1 MEPETSISNWLIRL
15 DDCKSLHRRWLFDET
30 SMKKKLLE
38 VPGMCDDLRWLVLFL
53 QSYQP
58 MRITCHI
65 GFHLPIN
72 YDNHLADPSLYLK
85 DWDSH
90 VFFPIGCISES
101 TSRFLGIQQ
110 LMKVPNWLKKIQVP
124 ETHPKRHRP
133 RPCFQRPGDGRVEA
147 NCNGFPAAKKK
158 SFNSWEGIRYHY

>member
-1 MEPETSISNWLIRL
+1 LFFFVFVQVSFASKKFILWNITPQVLTRHDIHMEPETSISNWLIRL

-90 VFFPIGCISES
+90 VVFF
-101 TSRFLGIQQ
+101 Q
-110 LMKVPNWLKKIQVP
+110 
-124 ETHPKRHRP
+124 
-133 RPCFQRPGDGRVEA
+133 
-147 NCNGFPAAKKK
+147 
-158 SFNSWEGIRYHY
+158 

>member
-1 MEPETSISNWLIRL
+1 
-15 DDCKSLHRRWLFDET
+15 
-30 SMKKKLLE
+30 
-38 VPGMCDDLRWLVLFL
+38 MCDDLRWLVLFL

-90 VFFPIGCISES
+90 VFFPIGCIGIHF
-101 TSRFLGIQQ
+101 TFLGIMQ
-110 LMKVPNWLKKIQVP
+110 LMKVPYNVQP
-124 ETHPKRHRP
+124 P
-133 RPCFQRPGDGRVEA
+133 RAKLAQKNTSSGDASQTTPSSALRKRPGDGRVEA

-158 SFNSWEGIRYHY
+158 SFNSWEGIRYWYHY

>member
-1 MEPETSISNWLIRL
+1 MVVWRNIHE
-15 DDCKSLHRRWLFDET
+15 
-30 SMKKKLLE
+30 KKLLE

-90 VFFPIGCISES
+90 VFFPIGCTGIMQRFWES
-101 TSRFLGIQQ
+101 CSWWRFHT
-110 LMKVPNWLKKIQVP
+110 MFSPPEPNWLKKIQVP

-133 RPCFQRPGDGRVEA
+133 RPCESALEMAELRPIATAFQQQRKNPSIPGKV
-147 NCNGFPAAKKK
+147 
-158 SFNSWEGIRYHY
+158 SGIIIES